1 MDNLQTGKI
10 AKQVNIVKSKE
21 DGRFHPPEA
30 VKLIKNN
37 VGEV

>member
-1 MDNLQTGKI
+1 M
-10 AKQVNIVKSKE
+10 VKGKE
-21 DGRFHPPEA
+21 DGRLHPPEA